1 MYSHISKAKN
11 AEQLNAAEVNHL
23 CYDNRK
29 LMGCTD
35 GNKNLGR
42 AIITIPPE
50 IEEIITLHRDDESP
64 LSLSVTDGE
73 YDLECHP
80 STNLK
85 LNRKHNGDSNNQSP
99 EIFRK
104 IEMENRIAIYLVVFF
119 DRMLNKKQLVIAAI
133 SCICGIYATY
143 VAFSRNLSI
152 YGYESRHQSAYTI
165 KTVLFIYG
173 LVQLLLSV
181 IFFFTYST
189 TKIGHDKWC
198 CYIIRFVGCIVY
210 LLIAL
215 IVLLVG
221 IIGFYW
227 VVKLYGHVEYE
238 DRQSADYVDTVLYR
252 SSLFAFTFHICF
264 MLLKCCWW
272 NQ

>member
-35 GNKNLGR
+35 GNKNLGEQLLQYHQKLKR
-42 AIITIPPE
+42 SFA
-50 IEEIITLHRDDESP
+50 IITLHRDDESP

-119 DRMLNKKQLVIAAI
+119 DRMCEF
-133 SCICGIYATY
+133 SY
-143 VAFSRNLSI
+143 VLQRIGTTPTKCNFL
-152 YGYESRHQSAYTI
+152 
-165 KTVLFIYG
+165 
-173 LVQLLLSV
+173 
-181 IFFFTYST
+181 FTYST